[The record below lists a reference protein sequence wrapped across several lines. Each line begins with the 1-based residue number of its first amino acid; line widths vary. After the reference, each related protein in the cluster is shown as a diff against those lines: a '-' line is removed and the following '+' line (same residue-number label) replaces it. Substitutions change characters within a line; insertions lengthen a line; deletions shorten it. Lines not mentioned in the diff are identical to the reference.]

1 MLKAKKHQDGS
12 ISKQTFTI
20 MMNTPSRQGLLQTSI
35 SSSFETLLR
44 KNWFSD
50 VRPGFLE
57 TNTLHPVTVLASV
70 M

>member
-1 MLKAKKHQDGS
+1 MLEAKKHQDGS

-20 MMNTPSRQGLLQTSI
+20 MMNTLSRQGLLLTKELV
-35 SSSFETLLR
+35 F
-44 KNWFSD
+44 D

>member
-20 MMNTPSRQGLLQTSI
+20 IMNTPSRQGLLQTSI
-35 SSSFETLLR
+35 SSKLFTKELV
-44 KNWFSD
+44 FD
-50 VRPGFLE
+50 VHPGFLE
-57 TNTLHPVTVLASV
+57 TNTLHPVTFLASV